1 MNMKNFRSILLS
13 IFAGI
18 LLLAAGSAQAQVHD
32 NANIFSQSAVDQANA
47 AMTQMQERH
56 NKQFVVETYAKLSD
70 DQLAQ
75 LQQLGDQEFFDQW
88 LMERAKYE
96 NVNGVYALICLDPA
110 HHYIDIRAGKNTT
123 ARGEFTNSDANRVRQ
138 QMKTDFHNKEYDQ
151 GLLAAVDQVEQIYTT
166 NITAHNG
173 GNYSSGAAAPAWTS
187 PAYPNPTPNNNN
199 YNYHTSSGGGFG
211 SLICG
216 FIGLMIIISL
226 IRSIFHGGYGGGFG
240 NWGGGMGGYGGYG
253 GYGGGGGFGSGIMGG
268 LLGGVL
274 GGEADRWIHG
284 NNSSGGFMQ
293 GGGFGGGGSAG
304 GGGSSFDSGPSDFG
318 GGFGGGGGGG
328 DFGGGG
334 GGAGSGGSF

>member
-1 MNMKNFRSILLS
+1 MNMKNIRSILLS

-18 LLLAAGSAQAQVHD
+18 LLLAGGVVQAQVHD
-32 NANIFSQSAVDQANA
+32 NANIFSQSAVDQANT

-56 NKQFVVETYAKLSD
+56 NKQFVVETFAKLSD

-88 LMERAKYE
+88 LMERAKFE
-96 NVNGVYALICLDPA
+96 NVNGVYALICLDPD

-123 ARGEFTNSDANRVRQ
+123 ARGEFTNADANRVRQ
-138 QMKTDFHNKEYDQ
+138 QMKTDFHNKQYDQ
-151 GLLAAVDQVEQIYTT
+151 GLLAAVDQVEQIYTN

-173 GNYSSGAAAPAWTS
+173 GNYSSGAV
-187 PAYPNPTPNNNN
+187 PAYSNPVPYNNNN

-253 GYGGGGGFGSGIMGG
+253 GYGGGGGGFGSGLMGG

-284 NNSSGGFMQ
+284 SNSSGGFMQ
-293 GGGFGGGGSAG
+293 GGGFGGGGGG
-304 GGGSSFDSGPSDFG
+304 GGGSGGSFDSGPSDFG
-318 GGFGGGGGGG
+318 GGFGGGGGG